1 MKYIYV
7 EWSKGVTQIRSEP
20 ETGSEDSLTEQEQI
34 INELHTKLKLLNIG
48 DVSNNEVAVCSFEDK
63 CCLYQESNCNQKTCG
78 DFHKQTDC

>member
-48 DVSNNEVAVCSFEDK
+48 VVMHC
-63 CCLYQESNCNQKTCG
+63 
-78 DFHKQTDC
+78 